1 MVRQTDFQKADVSD
15 APGITHTRGGG
26 ALRPRAR
33 ILRTFG
39 DELIS
44 SETVAVTELVKNS
57 YDADATRVLIRF
69 HGPLEI
75 GKGSIEVIDNGHGM
89 GFETIRST
97 WMEPAT
103 LSRKHEPRS
112 RGRARRV
119 LGEKGIG
126 RFATSRLAD
135 YLDVV
140 TRDQSADWETHVFFD
155 WSQFDDESKYLDE
168 VEVLWE
174 EESPFEITGGGT
186 VESLWDSGDRP
197 NQDDLTHG
205 TILRME
211 GLRTDWDSNKFREL
225 RTSLSRLVSPFFQA
239 ELANKGDAFEIHLEI
254 SEPFDRYSGIIDSPE
269 ILRNPHYA
277 LQGTVDGEGKY
288 QFGLR
293 LRGKDDQVSVSGV
306 FKPAGRPLEC
316 GPLDIELRVWDRD
329 LSSLSELKDDGS
341 FTTVAQVRRELNSA
355 VGISIYRDG
364 FRVLPYGEPNND
376 WLRLDMRRVQ
386 NPTQRLSNNQVLGYL
401 LVSSDANPGLKDQS
415 NREGLIESRSLDDLR
430 EFIIFALHQ
439 IETRR
444 YTLRHEPSPPQ
455 ARGTGL
461 FAGFDLSP
469 IRRHLRDR
477 YGDDRELTTLVE
489 KSERDLE
496 TRSAGI
502 KEVLSRH
509 HRLAGL
515 GQLIDQVLH
524 DGRAP
529 VAKIKNEALLGLRDI
544 QRSGPGVPQSDERQ
558 GNRFK
563 MIETQSDALAVLFK
577 KIEPFGGRRRG
588 RPVAVLLETVISD
601 ACSVL
606 DTETSEVGATLSL
619 PESETRVTV
628 DQAEVQQVVIN
639 LLQNSLHWLREVPA
653 DERQVVVQVNRNGQD
668 EVEVVFSDSG
678 PGVPEEFRDR
688 IFDPY
693 FSTKPDGVGL
703 GLMLAGEIV
712 TEYYGGVLELLESG
726 PLTGATF
733 RFTLCRRV

>member
-1 MVRQTDFQKADVSD
+1 MVRQGEVQQTDASNTQGHAHAMGS
-15 APGITHTRGGG
+15 G

-57 YDADATRVLIRF
+57 YDADATKVLIRF

-89 GFETIRST
+89 SFETIRTT

-103 LSRKHEPRS
+103 LTRKREPHS
-112 RGRARRV
+112 RGRGRRV

-140 TRDQSADWETHVFFD
+140 TRDEAADQETHVFFD
-155 WSQFDDESKYLDE
+155 WSQFDDENKYLDE
-168 VEVLWE
+168 VVVLWE
-174 EESPFEITGGGT
+174 EENPTEIAIDGT
-186 VESLWDSGDRP
+186 IESLWNSNDRP
-197 NQDDLTHG
+197 SSNDLAHG
-205 TILRME
+205 TILRMD
-211 GLRTDWDSNKFREL
+211 GLRTEWDSNKFREL
-225 RTSLSRLVSPFFQA
+225 RTSLSRLLSPFFET
-239 ELANKGDAFEIHLEI
+239 ELSNKGDAFEIRLDI
-254 SEPFDRYSGIIDSPE
+254 AEPFDQYSGIVDSHE
-269 ILRNPHYA
+269 ILRNPHYS
-277 LQGTVDGEGKY
+277 LKGSMDKEGKY
-288 QFGLR
+288 QLGLR
-293 LRGKDDQVSVSGV
+293 LRGKDDQVSLSGV
-306 FKPAGRPLEC
+306 FKPVGHLLEC

-329 LSSLSELKDDGS
+329 VSSLSELRDDGS
-341 FTTVAQVRRELNSA
+341 FTTVTQIRRELDSA
-355 VGISIYRDG
+355 IGISIYRDG
-364 FRVLPYGEPNND
+364 FRVFPYGEPNND
-376 WLRLDMRRVQ
+376 WLRLDLRRVQ
-386 NPTQRLSNNQVLGYL
+386 NPTQRLSNNQVLGYVL
-401 LVSSDANPGLKDQS
+401 ITSDANPGLKDQS
-415 NREGLIESRSLDDLR
+415 NREGLIESRPLGDLG
-430 EFIIFALHQ
+430 EFIIFALNQ

-461 FAGFDLSP
+461 FTGFDLSS
-469 IRRHLRDR
+469 IRQHLKDH
-477 YGDDRELTTLVE
+477 YADDRQLAALVE
-489 KSERDLE
+489 RSERELE

-502 KEVLSRH
+502 KEALSRH

-529 VAKIKNEALLGLRDI
+529 VAKIKNEAMLGLRDI
-544 QRSGPGVPQSDERQ
+544 QRSGSSTSQSNEKQ

-563 MIETQSDALAVLFK
+563 MIETQSNALAVLFR

-588 RPVAVLLETVISD
+588 RPVTVSLETVIDD

-606 DTETSEVGATLSL
+606 DTETAEVGAKLTL
-619 PESETRVTV
+619 PKTDTKVTV
-628 DQAEVQQVVIN
+628 DQAEVQQVIIN
-639 LLQNSLHWLREVPA
+639 LLQNSLHWLCIVPA
-653 DERQVVVQVNRNGQD
+653 DERRVVIQVNRNGPD

-678 PGVPEEFRDR
+678 PGVPEEFRER

-693 FSTKPDGVGL
+693 FSTKPDGIGL

-712 TEYYGGVLELLESG
+712 TDYYGGVLELLESG
-726 PLTGATF
+726 PLSGATF